1 MRKLT
6 VIRKRAFASMFDKTW
21 FYLQDDEHG
30 NESIDC
36 TRCRLICELKN
47 GTSQTVE
54 IAEDKLTLFAVSGDF
69 KGINSE
75 HGFAVDKI
83 VIGEGSADVT
93 VTGKRTLNPMQANP
107 FIFERR

>member
-47 GTSQTVE
+47 GKSQTVE

-75 HGFAVDKI
+75 HGYALDI
-83 VIGEGSADVT
+83 YQLEAGSEDVT
-93 VTGKRTLNPMQANP
+93 VTGKRKLNPANANC
-107 FIFERR
+107 FEFDK